1 MGNAR
6 DPLRPDEFQASHSMS
21 VPPVVPTPA
30 MIPPLSPLVQAGA
43 VAFGGA
49 LGSLLRWRLVAWL
62 AALDWPIVPGV
73 LVANLV
79 GGLCIGFSI
88 VAFERMP
95 SEGLRLLL
103 VVGVLGGL
111 TTFSSFSGESLT
123 LVIKGEWAVAVMHTL
138 VHVCGAL
145 LAAALGWQIGR
156 WVLG

>member
-1 MGNAR
+1 
-6 DPLRPDEFQASHSMS
+6 MS
-21 VPPVVPTPA
+21 VTPIVPTPA
-30 MIPPLSPLVQAGA
+30 MITPLSPWIQGAA
-43 VAFGGA
+43 VAVGGA
-49 LGSLLRWRLVAWL
+49 AGSVLRWRLVAWL
-62 AALDWPIVPGV
+62 AVLDWPIVPGI

-111 TTFSSFSGESLT
+111 TTFSSFSGESLS
-123 LVIKGEWAVAVMHTL
+123 LMIKGQWAVAMMHTL

-145 LAAALGWQIGR
+145 FAAVLGWQVGR
-156 WVLG
+156 WVLN